1 MKVKVKRIIRAPKR
15 VEVTLI
21 KAPRLVI
28 KAVDPTD
35 DILSSETADELA
47 ADYEEIS
54 VDAAEADCEIE
65 QDYEE
70 LYDEVEDM
78 FDDALTDAMED
89 AARFSDI
96 DDEDA
101 ADEEI
106 ADDVTDCE
114 DSEIDDTN
122 IPEDAEISEDEEP
135 VDNCAE
141 DDISDDVDVSEDDE
155 SEEAAFFDVDD
166 SITSLD
172 TDGDGETD
180 TGVFCRY
187 FDRDNQGE
195 MVEVSQSNAS
205 GREYVY
211 IDENSGKLSRICGII
226 KNETDSDEDSIF

>member
-70 LYDEVEDM
+70 LYDEVED
-78 FDDALTDAMED
+78 
-89 AARFSDI
+89 I

-114 DSEIDDTN
+114 DSEIDDTD
-122 IPEDAEISEDEEP
+122 IPEDAEIAEDEEP
-135 VDNCAE
+135 VDDCAE

>member
-1 MKVKVKRIIRAPKR
+1 MDNEKKVDVQGLIEKGKSLGSLSNNEIMEAIEYSGYDVDQIEKIYEVLESSGI
-15 VEVTLI
+15 EVTNYI
-21 KAPRLVI
+21 E
-28 KAVDPTD
+28 DD
-35 DILSSETADELA
+35 DIYEPDELN
-47 ADYEEIS
+47 
-54 VDAAEADCEIE
+54 
-65 QDYEE
+65 
-70 LYDEVEDM
+70 
-78 FDDALTDAMED
+78 
-89 AARFSDI
+89 SDI

-122 IPEDAEISEDEEP
+122 IPEDAEIAEDEEP
-135 VDNCAE
+135 VDDCAE
-141 DDISDDVDVSEDDE
+141 DDISDDVDISEDDE